1 MNQFSHIVFVND
13 AKEYNHYAVRQAT
26 DLARINQ
33 AQLTFIWCF
42 SSLKKLSKNQPKQNI
57 LIEEMLEFKRAE
69 LEQNLK
75 QYTGVINIEIK
86 VLLGNPTIDIIREV
100 IDSKVDL
107 LIKSVE
113 KSGFKHILFDS
124 LDLKLL
130 RQCPCPVWLIKM
142 AEKDAD
148 KKILVAIDC
157 DIENPENAPLNVKLL
172 EMAAYF
178 AIDRSAELH
187 VVHVWNF
194 ENEKFLRSV
203 SVDYKTEDIDSL
215 IQAARKNRHNWLKET
230 VAACWANLEQSSR
243 RSLMTKLHLLDG
255 YATFK
260 IPELAE
266 NIGAELLVMGTL
278 GRTGIQGF
286 LIGNTA
292 ENILFNV
299 DCSVL
304 ALKPDGFVSPIKPT

>member
-1 MNQFSHIVFVND
+1 MNQFSHIVFVNEGH
-13 AKEYNHYAVRQAT
+13 EYNHYAVRQAI
-26 DLARINQ
+26 DLTRINQ

-42 SSLKKLSKNQPKQNI
+42 SSLKKLGKNQPKQNI
-57 LIEEMLEFKRAE
+57 LIEDMLEYKRAE
-69 LEQNLK
+69 LEQDLK
-75 QYTGVINIEIK
+75 QNTDAINFEVS
-86 VLLGNPTIDIIREV
+86 VLLGNPCIDIIREV
-100 IDSKVDL
+100 IKSKVDL
-107 LIKSVE
+107 VIKSVE
-113 KSGFKHILFDS
+113 KSGLKNILFDS

-142 AEKDAD
+142 AEEGAD

-157 DIENPENAPLNVKLL
+157 DLENPENESLNSKLL
-172 EMAAYF
+172 DMAAVF
-178 AIDRSAELH
+178 AIEKSAELH

-194 ENEKFLRSV
+194 ENDKILRSV
-203 SVDYKTEDIDSL
+203 SINYKTEDIDSL
-215 IQAARKNRHNWLKET
+215 IQAGRKNRYKWLYET
-230 VAACWANLEQSSR
+230 VAAFKANLEHPCR
-243 RSLMTKLHLLDG
+243 KILMTKLHLLDG

-266 NIGAELLVMGTL
+266 NIDAELLVMGTL
-278 GRTGIQGF
+278 GRTGIQGL

-304 ALKPDGFVSPIKPT
+304 ALKPDGFVSPIKAN